1 MKQSSRMV
9 EIGLFKF
16 KMEERSDVDEMP
28 LGASPLTDNAGIE
41 RTKPEL
47 VSIAKR

>member
-1 MKQSSRMV
+1 MA

-16 KMEERSDVDEMP
+16 KTEERSDVEEMP
-28 LGASPLTDNAGIE
+28 LGTSQLTDNAGIE

-47 VSIAKR
+47 LSIAKHSK